1 MARARGRRERP
12 RDRRPRFVRLPLSDA
27 ERALLR
33 EIFVK
38 RPFPRPVKPV
48 KCVKCGQPTLRRLDD
63 SVGICA
69 ACER

>member
-1 MARARGRRERP
+1 
-12 RDRRPRFVRLPLSDA
+12 VRLPLSDA